1 MQMLDALY
9 GENNWKTP
17 KINDYLH
24 QKLISDERS
33 KNIKELPFTF
43 RHYFTENNTLFLNK
57 SLVATNYYYHNLTGI
72 ELTDLPD
79 IDL

>member
-9 GENNWKTP
+9 GENNWRTP
-17 KINDYLH
+17 KINDYLP

-33 KNIKELPFTF
+33 KNIKELPFMF

-57 SLVATNYYYHNLTGI
+57 SLVATNYYYQNLTGI